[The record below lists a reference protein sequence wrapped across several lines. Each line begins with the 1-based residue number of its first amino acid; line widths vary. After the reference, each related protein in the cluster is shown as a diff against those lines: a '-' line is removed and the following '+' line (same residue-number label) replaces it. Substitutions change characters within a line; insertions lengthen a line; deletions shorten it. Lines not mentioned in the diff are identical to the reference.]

1 MPHQA
6 FKALS
11 TAVSPVTHQHPT
23 TDSNPENIFQCFC
36 WFTPSQDSGKRW
48 GSVKRVYSPV
58 RIWRGIH
65 AKILNELFHKASPPL
80 PPPPQE
86 WCFSQLIIP
95 TKHSGT
101 GREKASLHMTG
112 AQSPFWATCQKE
124 SGGSR
129 KGWEARKL
137 RGGWQQGEKK
147 SGDKVRR
154 QTCRWHAAQDVSRLD
169 AVMKMYWLRGNEATR
184 RLRCHDCAPGC
195 YRDCCS
201 PTGDLN
207 THRLHANPPVL
218 ASDFVLS

>member
-80 PPPPQE
+80 PPPPPRVML
-86 WCFSQLIIP
+86 FTVNYPHKTLR
-95 TKHSGT
+95 H
-101 GREKASLHMTG
+101 
-112 AQSPFWATCQKE
+112 WA
-124 SGGSR
+124 R
-129 KGWEARKL
+129 KGFPAHDRSTEPFLSHLPKGKWRLAERVGGKEAAWRMTT
-137 RGGWQQGEKK
+137 RREEVWWQGEET
-147 SGDKVRR
+147 DMQV
-154 QTCRWHAAQDVSRLD
+154 TCS
-169 AVMKMYWLRGNEATR
+169 
-184 RLRCHDCAPGC
+184 PGC
-195 YRDCCS
+195 VTAWCCHE
-201 PTGDLN
+201 N
-207 THRLHANPPVL
+207 VL
-218 ASDFVLS
+218 IEGKRSHT